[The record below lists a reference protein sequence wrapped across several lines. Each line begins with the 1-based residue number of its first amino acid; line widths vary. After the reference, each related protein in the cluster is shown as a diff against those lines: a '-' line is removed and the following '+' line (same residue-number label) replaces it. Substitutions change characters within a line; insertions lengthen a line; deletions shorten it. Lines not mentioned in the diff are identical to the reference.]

1 MSDPVRPRR
10 LRRTQGLRD
19 LVRETRLEAASLI
32 LPMFVVPGEG
42 RREPVATFPGVAH
55 LSADLATAEA
65 ERAAAAGVGGVIL
78 FGLPATKDAEGS
90 SAWDRTA
97 RCRSRPAPSAPPPR
111 AS

>member
-1 MSDPVRPRR
+1 M
-10 LRRTQGLRD
+10 RD
-19 LVRETRLEAASLI
+19 LVRETRLEPEHLI
-32 LPMFVVPGEG
+32 LPLFVVPGEG

-90 SAWDRTA
+90 SRVGPRRPGA
-97 RCRSRPAPSAPPPR
+97 RSPRAPSGPPRPAS
-111 AS
+111 